1 MFTNQPYIANS
12 ILNYEMEIDYL
23 CPKTKMNEWL
33 SVHGIG
39 KRAPAVSGAT
49 ILLGSFKGGE
59 NK

>member
-12 ILNYEMEIDYL
+12 ILNYEMEINYL

-33 SVHGIG
+33 NVHGIG
-39 KRAPAVSGAT
+39 KHAPAVSDAT
-49 ILLGSFKGGE
+49 ILLGSSKGGE